1 MENETKKIVEFL
13 KKYSFEDLMRS
24 FFVQNL
30 WLPNVSSPIKSQYLY
45 VVLESIFDQL
55 PKENKISSYED
66 FKAFSEALLPLIP
79 SFPMMEDYLPE
90 NDWGDIK
97 YFYED
102 EFYKIFYGGDLSNTY
117 DYYYSFEVTH
127 RGFDD
132 YYREKIGR
140 SVLDE
145 FEFCMQLQDSIIRK
159 IDPRTQQQTDVSLGN
174 FETPSEEFWNEAK
187 SFLDSFSPEQIY
199 NRDLVKEY
207 TKDFDSAQPTPV
219 PNGGE
224 FQQRA
229 HDGKNCFYFFAKRDG
244 KLFPVL
250 PRKFFA
256 VVFDKWG
263 RILYENWEKIEAG
276 NKGADTRIGFELFK
290 FIRERSKEKEVF
302 AFGSA
307 LYPDLKPHK
316 TIFTTVFRSKDRLV
330 LIQVIP
336 PASPKGTQQAHLD
349 TLVGELKEAN
359 DLFLQPPTRVA
370 LRADSQIM
378 QLDSPSESVPALTP
392 LILTVIPHTTTDLG
406 IIGMPNDLVGEIMGM
421 DQLVGIID
429 EMESLDEFAEF
440 FEFQEQAD
448 GAFSFSMSSTLDRFG
463 AFKDSHGIL
472 LAGAD
477 VPDMVVLDPHWGDHY
492 RYKSLSSFWKMYPED
507 IFFGHPR
514 SWSIVKKAADA
525 GDLIL
530 NSRRFMGY
538 VYHRGVGSAS
548 VFMSAPVDSLN
559 YEQGM
564 FTDLMMNSLSDALEI
579 YEEDLKPLP
588 FAQDGRRVH
597 ILFFPTSFVK
607 DNESVTHL
615 NHLIP
620 TDEEFWK
627 MDMSRL
633 RIAEFGARV
642 VFDEEKLSL
651 ALQDAKDRSV
661 QVQLLID
668 VLKQV
673 NSHFGDTGFAAIE
686 TKLQGEKTKPNRF
699 RRFALKTKV
708 SFPHRAPD
716 ETPEEKELKLA
727 NKKIAEI
734 AQANKVSI
742 GDYEGDAAKKQ
753 VNTLRDGLISFLNEK
768 VKEYDFTKA
777 LPVLISNIDGLTA
790 EYDRKTAMVKD
801 SLDQEVDYQRE
812 VFMGR
817 DKQHFLH
824 HHKNYRYLVEKFVQ
838 LQPTG
843 EKDLSR
849 EDLRQLLAYV
859 DVLLNLYAASDFLH
873 YGIYPARI
881 KIESDF
887 QVGVD
892 YGAEIGDM
900 QTEYAQEQA
909 KLNLGQ
915 IGSKADRLNTPLDP
929 VVYIDEI
936 DNAFKTDL
944 GFSFKNLVSLQQV
957 LAGWTMFNEG
967 LTEATYY
974 SADIEEI
981 RAACVKGIE
990 GYDASE
996 TGAIVEFLTLDPSK
1010 ILLIEGDPKPA
1021 ADLPVWEYSKRA
1033 TRYSLKPIIKIGDEY
1048 YWGAYSMDRS
1058 GKIWSQIADAD
1069 ALPAEINIPTVRAV
1083 LERGHKAVE
1092 DALQDRII
1100 EIVKRS
1106 TAEVKEEINPHRLGL
1121 HATDIG
1127 DVDVFALLRSKNIIL
1142 NIESKIIDQAFC
1154 NKDLQR
1160 ISRAIFGRTDSGGSF
1175 VKGYLQK
1182 VEDREA
1188 YLKTQGKT
1196 LAERYWPKLPDTP
1209 KVVSIFVTQSSYW
1222 WTKYPTTKTDVHF
1235 IELQLLEDFIKDL
1248 LA

>member
-1 MENETKKIVEFL
+1 
-13 KKYSFEDLMRS
+13 
-24 FFVQNL
+24 
-30 WLPNVSSPIKSQYLY
+30 
-45 VVLESIFDQL
+45 
-55 PKENKISSYED
+55 
-66 FKAFSEALLPLIP
+66 
-79 SFPMMEDYLPE
+79 
-90 NDWGDIK
+90 
-97 YFYED
+97 
-102 EFYKIFYGGDLSNTY
+102 
-117 DYYYSFEVTH
+117 
-127 RGFDD
+127 
-132 YYREKIGR
+132 
-140 SVLDE
+140 
-145 FEFCMQLQDSIIRK
+145 
-159 IDPRTQQQTDVSLGN
+159 
-174 FETPSEEFWNEAK
+174 
-187 SFLDSFSPEQIY
+187 
-199 NRDLVKEY
+199 LVKEY
-207 TKDFDSAQPTPV
+207 TRDFDAAQPTPI
-219 PNGGE
+219 PNSGE

-229 HDGKNCFYFFAKRDG
+229 HDGKNCFYFFAKRNG
-244 KLFPVL
+244 KLYPVL

-263 RILYENWEKIEAG
+263 KILYDNWEKIEAES
-276 NKGADTRIGFELFK
+276 KSAVTRIGFELFK
-290 FIRERSKEKEVF
+290 FIRERSKEDEVF

-307 LYPDLKPHK
+307 LQSDLKPHK
-316 TIFTTVFRSKDRLV
+316 TIFTTVFRSKNRLV
-330 LIQVIP
+330 LIHVIP
-336 PASPKGTQQAHLD
+336 PASPKGTQQQHLD
-349 TLVGELKEAN
+349 TLVEELKTAEE
-359 DLFLQPPTRVA
+359 LLSQPPTRVA
-370 LRADSQIM
+370 LIADSKIM
-378 QLDSPSESVPALTP
+378 QMDSPKADEPALKP

-406 IIGMPNDLVGEIMGM
+406 IMGMPNDLVGEIMGM

-429 EMESLDEFAEF
+429 EMESLDEFADF
-440 FEFQEQAD
+440 FEFQEQAE
-448 GAFSFSMSSTLDRFG
+448 GAFRFSMSSALDRFG
-463 AFKDSHGIL
+463 AFKDSSGIL

-477 VPDMVVLDPHWGDHY
+477 TPDMVVLDPHWGDHY
-492 RYKSLSSFWKMYPED
+492 RYKSLSTFWKMYPED
-507 IFFGHPR
+507 SFFGHPR
-514 SWSIVKKAADA
+514 SWSIIKKAADV

-530 NSRRFMGY
+530 NSRRFTGY

-548 VFMSAPVDSLN
+548 VFISAPVDSLN

-564 FTDLMMNSLSDALEI
+564 FTDLMMNSFSDALET
-579 YEEDLKPLP
+579 YGEDLKPLQ
-588 FAQDGRRVH
+588 FAQDGRKVH
-597 ILFFPTSFVK
+597 TLFFPTSFVK
-607 DNESVTHL
+607 DNEKAAHL
-615 NHLIP
+615 RHLLP
-620 TDEEFWK
+620 SGDEFWK
-627 MDMSRL
+627 IDITRL
-633 RIAEFGARV
+633 RSGEFGVRV

-661 QVQLLID
+661 QVQLMID
-668 VLKQV
+668 VLKQI
-673 NSHFGDTGFAAIE
+673 NNRYGNTGFAPIE
-686 TKLQGEKTKPNRF
+686 TKLIAEKTKPNRF

-727 NKKIAEI
+727 NKTIAEI
-734 AQANKVSI
+734 AQANKISV

-753 VNTLRDGLISFLNEK
+753 VNTLRDGLIAFLNEK
-768 VKEYDFTKA
+768 VMEYNFTKA
-777 LPVLISNIDGLTA
+777 LPILISNIDGLTA

-801 SLDQEVDYQRE
+801 SLDQDVDYQRE

-824 HHKNYRYLVEKFVQ
+824 HHKNYKYLVEKFVQ

-843 EKDLSR
+843 EKELSR

-915 IGSKADRLNTPLDP
+915 IGNKSDRLNTPLDP
-929 VVYIDEI
+929 VSYVDEI
-936 DNAFKTDL
+936 DKAFKVDL
-944 GFSFKNLVSLQQV
+944 GFSFKDLVNFQQV
-957 LAGWTMFNEG
+957 LAGWTMFNDG
-967 LTEATYY
+967 LTENTYY

-981 RAACVKGIE
+981 RAACVRGIE
-990 GYDASE
+990 GYDASQTE
-996 TGAIVEFLTLDPSK
+996 AIVEFLTLDPAK

-1058 GKIWSQIADAD
+1058 GRIWSQIADAD
-1069 ALPAEINIPTVRAV
+1069 ALPAEINIPTVRAT

-1092 DALQDRII
+1092 DALQDKII
-1100 EIVKRS
+1100 EIVKRL
-1106 TAEVKEEINPHRLGL
+1106 TTEVQNEINPHRLGL

-1160 ISRAIFGRTDSGGSF
+1160 ISRTIFGRTGSSGSF

-1188 YLKTQGKT
+1188 YLRTQGKA
-1196 LAERYWPKLPDTP
+1196 LAERYWPALPNAP
-1209 KVVSIFVTQSSYW
+1209 KVVSIFVTQNSYW
-1222 WTKYPTTKTDVHF
+1222 WTKHPSTKTNVNF
-1235 IELQLLEDFIKDL
+1235 VELQLLEDFIKSL